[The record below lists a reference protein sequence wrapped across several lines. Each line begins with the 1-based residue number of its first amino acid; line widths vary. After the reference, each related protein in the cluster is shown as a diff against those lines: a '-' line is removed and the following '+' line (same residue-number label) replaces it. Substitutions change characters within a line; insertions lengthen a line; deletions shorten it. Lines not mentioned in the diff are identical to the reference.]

1 MATSTPSHP
10 RGSVK
15 RFCPDNSSIS
25 NASTPTSPSNEP
37 ICLVSALKHVNES
50 TKVPACVKDVLNALV
65 DELISVRKERDQLLK
80 ENLALRRKFGI
91 PSELPI
97 SAIDSVTASDQP
109 AESMMPMDPRSTS
122 KDVRH
127 DNDFRELE
135 PPLAGS
141 FPMCTDGQ
149 PPLMEANDAF
159 PCARGC
165 PVGFYCE
172 MQDPQQTSMLGI
184 CCANRTALRLLY
196 GDDNSKHS
204 DPVWEQKQSLVKGPK
219 TKILLKDV
227 LQTALRAAKP
237 SLQLLAVGTETISSV
252 AHSNCSGN
260 PKIEDSALP
269 LTTSAPIS
277 DGDSVVIS
285 KDDVVSDAPL
295 ISVIADVET
304 NNEKDLVTNFNSET
318 SGSTTESPVE
328 ELSTYSEEG
337 SGTAPTILD
346 ESPQTV
352 TASLDDSLAAQDKA
366 TTVADKVETTTQSP
380 DVKENAAPSAK
391 LSSPEKPVEAV
402 EISSTSNGSGLLT
415 SEMPMF
421 EGSGT
426 DMVLD
431 VETSTLVPTL
441 YSESQLLED
450 DKSPED
456 SAGIAEVN
464 GTAGETDDEHAEKVT
479 EISSKN
485 DHTEEDTLE
494 VAHRKTFRFSC
505 HSDTVVT
512 QPTIR
517 WYMNENGQ
525 CEFYAWGYCPGDRVM
540 ESTTIRTK
548 IECERKCLAVQKSMK
563 DDLNTE
569 ASSSTS
575 AEAITDPDSPEENK
589 DNELGPVERELSTQV
604 PPYDSSNELAEVSSN
619 STLEVTK
626 PESPSNVEEKLSEP
640 AVQEPG
646 PDDVSVSPIDTS
658 TGDIAI
664 ENGVPENSENSE
676 NPESNT
682 SQETSTILATKEEI
696 TPTTAVEGL
705 SPEERT
711 EVIDSTKDGGIAS
724 KKGCPH
730 ADSKLGNFSAVEE
743 EGSGEIKDDSKDE
756 KPSEMV
762 VSENRTV
769 AHDESGT
776 TVNRT
781 SDDGM
786 QQRSKSGQVLCTAT
800 AYRYECKIG
809 MPSQFVYRWEAEGGV
824 CQSFPYGY
832 CLHEF
837 NHAHPRTREECE
849 RFCL

>member
-1 MATSTPSHP
+1 MLT
-10 RGSVK
+10 
-15 RFCPDNSSIS
+15 D
-25 NASTPTSPSNEP
+25 
-37 ICLVSALKHVNES
+37 VSLHHVG
-50 TKVPACVKDVLNALV
+50 A
-65 DELISVRKERDQLLK
+65 
-80 ENLALRRKFGI
+80 
-91 PSELPI
+91 
-97 SAIDSVTASDQP
+97 
-109 AESMMPMDPRSTS
+109 
-122 KDVRH
+122 
-127 DNDFRELE
+127 
-135 PPLAGS
+135 PLAGS

-172 MQDPQQTSMLGI
+172 MQDPQQTSLLGI

-204 DPVWEQKQSLVKGPK
+204 DPVWELKQSSVKGPK

-227 LQTALRAAKP
+227 LRTALRAARP
-237 SLQLLAVGTETISSV
+237 SLQLLAVGTETISPV

-260 PKIEDSALP
+260 PKTEDSTLP
-269 LTTSAPIS
+269 PTTSAPIS

-285 KDDVVSDAPL
+285 KDDVVSDAPPV
-295 ISVIADVET
+295 SVVADVET

-328 ELSTYSEEG
+328 ELSAYSEEG

-352 TASLDDSLAAQDKA
+352 TASSDDSLTTQDKA
-366 TTVADKVETTTQSP
+366 TIVADKVETTTQSP
-380 DVKENAAPSAK
+380 DVKENTAPSAE
-391 LSSPEKPVEAV
+391 LPSAEKPVEAV
-402 EISSTSNGSGLLT
+402 EISSTSSGSGLLT

-431 VETSTLVPTL
+431 VVTSTVVPTL
-441 YSESQLLED
+441 DSEGQLLD
-450 DKSPED
+450 GGKSPED
-456 SAGIAEVN
+456 FAGIAEVN

-485 DHTEEDTLE
+485 DHTEENTLE
-494 VAHRKTFRFSC
+494 
-505 HSDTVVT
+505 
-512 QPTIR
+512 
-517 WYMNENGQ
+517 
-525 CEFYAWGYCPGDRVM
+525 GDRVM

-563 DDLNTE
+563 DDLNAE
-569 ASSSTS
+569 ASSSST
-575 AEAITDPDSPEENK
+575 AKLITGPDSPEENK
-589 DNELGPVERELSTQV
+589 DNEIGPVDEELSTHL

-626 PESPSNVEEKLSEP
+626 SESPLEVGERLSEP

-658 TGDIAI
+658 AGEVAV

-696 TPTTAVEGL
+696 TPTTAAEGL
-705 SPEERT
+705 SPGEHT

-730 ADSKLGNFSAVEE
+730 ADSKLENFSAVEE